1 VDPEAIKIKIRAM
14 AKELGFGQVGFA
26 RPNSIPEASKHLQN
40 FLELNHHGEMQ
51 WMVNDRRFSP
61 EKIWSDANTAIM
73 LGMNYGP
80 DHDPMENLLERDKGN
95 ISVYARGDDYHDV
108 VKKKLKAMAR
118 YILTI
123 ADPASHPDVK
133 VFVDT
138 APLMEKPLAQSAGL
152 GWQGKHTNLVSQ
164 EYGSWLFL
172 GSVFTTLH
180 LPPDKT
186 DETHCGSCRAC
197 LDVCPTQAFPE
208 PYKLDARKCISYL
221 TIEYSGVIDFNLREK
236 LGNRIY
242 GCDDCLA
249 VCPWNKYAKSGQ
261 EIKLSARAEND
272 LPDLLD
278 LISLNDPDFRA
289 RFSKSPI
296 KRIGRDRFIRNLL
309 IAVGNL
315 GLTATDAHRAAVEL
329 LLSDDNAVVRA
340 SAVWAL
346 RSIAPDRAESLRTKQ
361 VEAEIDDGVM
371 CEWNRELADNTAK
384 LT

>member
-1 VDPEAIKIKIRAM
+1 MDPEDIKIKIRAM
-14 AKELGFGQVGFA
+14 AEELGFGQVGFA
-26 RPNSIPEASKHLQN
+26 QPNSIPHASKQLQN
-40 FLELNHHGEMQ
+40 FLELNHHGEMK

-61 EKIWSDANTAIM
+61 EKIWAAANTAIM

-80 DHDPMENLLERDKGN
+80 DHDPMENLGEYDKGN

-108 VKKKLKAMAR
+108 VKKKLKTMAR

-123 ADPASHPDVK
+123 ADPASEPDVK

-164 EYGSWLFL
+164 DYGSWLFL
-172 GSVFTTLH
+172 GSVFTTLK
-180 LPPDKT
+180 LPIDKPDQ
-186 DETHCGSCRAC
+186 THCGSCRAC
-197 LDVCPTQAFPE
+197 LDICPTDAFPQ
-208 PYKLDARKCISYL
+208 PYQLDARKCISYL
-221 TIEYSGVIDFNLREK
+221 TIEYSGVIDFDLRAK

-249 VCPWNKYAKSGQ
+249 ICPWNKYAKSGQ

-278 LISLNDPDFRA
+278 LIGLDDQAFRT
-289 RFSKSPI
+289 RFRKSPI
-296 KRIGRDRFIRNLL
+296 KRIGRDRFIRNVLMA
-309 IAVGNL
+309 IGNL
-315 GLTATDAHRAAVEL
+315 GVAAKPAHSAAVEAL
-329 LLSDDNAVVRA
+329 LHDDNDVVRA

-346 RSIAPDRAESLRTKQ
+346 RSIDPERANAVRSVQQAGELDAPVIL
-361 VEAEIDDGVM
+361 
-371 CEWNRELADNTAK
+371 EWERELIDRSAV
-384 LT
+384 